1 MINLTDAELDELQQ
15 EAWNHP
21 VPVARALAELRELR
35 EQKRYSDAGFASTL
49 KRAVDRI
56 GALLDENER
65 LGAAAMNMLEALDRC
80 ESNRGRFSCI
90 DDHDARCRTKWLA
103 PESCNCGADEL
114 NACIDAM
121 YAALASVKET
131 TSV

>member
-1 MINLTDAELDELQQ
+1 VINLTDAELDELQQ

-21 VPVARALAELRELR
+21 VPVARALAELRQVR

-56 GALLDENER
+56 LALLDENER
-65 LGAAAMNMLEALDRC
+65 LRDALSSVLEHVEDT
-80 ESNRGRFSCI
+80 SITRGNEQCTLCFTYRDKI
-90 DDHDARCRTKWLA
+90 R
-103 PESCNCGADEL
+103 
-114 NACIDAM
+114 
-121 YAALASVKET
+121 AALASVKET